1 MQTILLASGN
11 PDKLLELQQLC
22 KNSDVEVIAISEILP
37 DWDVEETGV
46 TLLENALLK
55 ASSASAEAGMPCIA
69 DDTGLFVDVLGGA
82 PGVYSAR
89 FAGTACTYDD
99 NVRKL
104 LRNMYGESNRNAEF
118 RTSAVYVDSS
128 GTKVMASGEVKGRI
142 TLKPVGSH
150 GFGYDPVFYSVELKK
165 TFAECSAEEK
175 NNISHRAQA
184 ITLLIEELKVK
195 SLIV

>member
-150 GFGYDPVFYSVELKK
+150 GFGYDAVFHSVELKK